1 MRILFQS
8 QRKLF
13 KPEWSLMT
21 NANPTEE
28 VQFCS
33 QKMETR
39 RWTIISNTD
48 PDLPV
53 PVARLVSK

>member
-1 MRILFQS
+1 
-8 QRKLF
+8 
-13 KPEWSLMT
+13 MT

-33 QKMETR
+33 QKIETR
-39 RWTIISNTD
+39 RLTIISNT
-48 PDLPV
+48 DLPV